1 MKRCNTK
8 PGCGLGAI
16 SYSGEGIQFG
26 GWFQLGSP
34 MGFVQICFVSPISRS
49 CCAPCP
55 GLEKM
60 LEMIDE
66 EEEEKQENKARWRVK
81 WYPCI
86 TNHRGF

>member
-1 MKRCNTK
+1 VWFGGYFIFRGRDTIWW
-8 PGCGLGAI
+8 LVSIRI
-16 SYSGEGIQFG
+16 SYGICTDLFCIPH
-26 GWFQLGSP
+26 L
-34 MGFVQICFVSPISRS
+34 
-49 CCAPCP
+49 APCP